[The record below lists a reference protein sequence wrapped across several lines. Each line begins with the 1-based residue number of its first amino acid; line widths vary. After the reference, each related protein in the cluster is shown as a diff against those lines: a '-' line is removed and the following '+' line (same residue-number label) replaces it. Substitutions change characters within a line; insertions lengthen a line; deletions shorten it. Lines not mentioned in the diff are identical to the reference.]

1 MTNLDLLSARLKS
14 LATALTTMKAAGVS
28 EEILIC
34 WLRIKTGLSQKDI
47 KIFLSSTQDF
57 FDKLICEDALEKL

>member
-1 MTNLDLLSARLKS
+1 
-14 LATALTTMKAAGVS
+14 MKAAGVS